1 MRLAA
6 HMQHRNG
13 GINEGLFASDK
24 TMLLIANETSKRT
37 RTLVDVARELSLTL
51 TYFKSTATLAEL
63 LDGQSRRIV
72 ILTEPDIAPAVVKRI
87 CEKGGKGQFGV
98 IIAGDSKGLRSSDKA
113 ELINKLVESA
123 NLQWVTPKYNFDQL
137 STATRGCRRRML
149 RLSREDLESAIENT
163 EFLLRYQP
171 KVQRGSDTAWE
182 TCEAEALLRW
192 RHPIHG
198 LIGPLEFLPEAEA
211 FGLMGAIS
219 EYVLHDAA
227 GQLVKWR
234 NQGLSLDI
242 CVNLASS
249 LLSDETLPDQ
259 YEAIIKRFGLECSN
273 FAFEITEQELTD
285 PEAPHLKTL
294 AAFRAKGFRLCLDDF
309 RVAAV
314 SLGTFDQLP
323 FDEIKIH
330 ASALKRAQDDPV
342 ALKVLAA
349 ITGLAHNLGMSV
361 CAEGVE
367 DQATFEFLKTIECDK
382 MQGYLI
388 SEAVMPDII
397 RKVYDTSK
405 KSIVNVA

>member
-1 MRLAA
+1 MRPSS
-6 HMQHRNG
+6 HMTARNS
-13 GINEGLFASDK
+13 GITGLLTPLETA
-24 TMLLIANETSKRT
+24 MLLITNESSKRA

-51 TYFKSTATLAEL
+51 TYFGSPENLAEL

-72 ILTEPDIAPAVVKRI
+72 ILTEPDITADVVKRI
-87 CEKGGKGQFGV
+87 DVAGGKRQFGV
-98 IIAGDSKGLRSSDKA
+98 IIAGDSKALRCSDKA
-113 ELINKLVESA
+113 ELVNKLVESA
-123 NLQWVTPKYNFDQL
+123 NLQWVTAEFNFDQL

-192 RHPIHG
+192 RHPAHG
-198 LIGPLEFLPEAEA
+198 LVGPLEFLPEAEA

-219 EYVLHDAA
+219 EYVLRDAA

-234 NQGLSLDI
+234 NQGLLLNACI
-242 CVNLASS
+242 NLASS
-249 LLSDETLPDQ
+249 LLADPTLPDQ
-259 YEAIIKRFGLECSN
+259 YEAIITKFGLECSN
-273 FAFEITEQELTD
+273 FSFEISEQELTD
-285 PEAPHLKTL
+285 PDAPHLKTL
-294 AAFRAKGFRLCLDDF
+294 AAFRERGFRLCLDDF

-314 SLGTFDQLP
+314 SLGTFDRLP

-330 ASALKRAQDDPV
+330 ATALKRAQGDPV
-342 ALKVLAA
+342 ALQVLAA

-382 MQGYLI
+382 MQGFLI
-388 SEAVMPDII
+388 SEAVLPKLL
-397 RKVYDTSK
+397 RRVYGPGAQENT
-405 KSIVNVA
+405 A

>member
-1 MRLAA
+1 
-6 HMQHRNG
+6 
-13 GINEGLFASDK
+13 
-24 TMLLIANETSKRT
+24 MLLIASEASKRG

-51 TYFKSTATLAEL
+51 TYFGSNATLSEL
-63 LDGQSRRIV
+63 LEGQSRRIV
-72 ILTEPDIAPAVVKRI
+72 LLGEADLSDGVVKRI
-87 CEKGGKGQFGV
+87 CSQGGKGRFGV
-98 IIAGDSKGLRSSDKA
+98 IIAGDSKSLRSSSKA
-113 ELINKLVESA
+113 GQVEKLIESA
-123 NLQWVTPKYNFDQL
+123 NLQWVRPDYNFDHL
-137 STATRGCRRRML
+137 STAARGCRRRML

-192 RHPIHG
+192 LHPVHG
-198 LIGPLEFLPEAEA
+198 LVGPLEFLPEVEA
-211 FGLMGAIS
+211 FGLMGAVS
-219 EYVLHDAA
+219 EYVLRDAA

-234 NQGLSLDI
+234 NQGLQLDSCI
-242 CVNLASS
+242 NLASS

-259 YEAIIKRFGLECSN
+259 YEAIVKKFGLECSN
-273 FAFEITEQELTD
+273 FSFEITEQELTD
-285 PEAPHLKTL
+285 PDAPHLKTL
-294 AAFRAKGFRLCLDDF
+294 AAFREKGFRLCLDDF

-323 FDEIKIH
+323 IDEIKIH
-330 ASALKRAQDDPV
+330 ASALKHAQGDPV

-382 MQGYLI
+382 MQGFLI
-388 SEAVMPDII
+388 SEAVLPKLL
-397 RKVYDTSK
+397 RRVYGPGSK
-405 KSIVNVA
+405 EATA